1 MKIRKLFKYVN
12 WLVKI
17 YANKVMFKFISNTIA
32 VAVKVF
38 LAVGDSARRQG
49 KRTEFYTNILLIIR

>member
-1 MKIRKLFKYVN
+1 MKVRKLFKLVI

-17 YANKVMFKFISNTIA
+17 YANKVMFKFISKTIA

-38 LAVGDSARRQG
+38 LAVAIVHVAKVNALNFIQIY
-49 KRTEFYTNILLIIR
+49 F

>member
-1 MKIRKLFKYVN
+1 
-12 WLVKI
+12 
-17 YANKVMFKFISNTIA
+17 MFKFISNTIA

-49 KRTEFYTNILLIIR
+49 KRTEFYTNIHLIIR